1 MDSILDLLNSKDAQ
15 ERRRGIFLLAA
26 TPEDTS
32 VLLIN
37 NIAEYDE
44 SPALRFFARRVLASI
59 ANTFR
64 PEICG
69 NGVDELIGRYISL
82 AGDKDKISFIETGLP
97 GDLQSRS
104 QLDRKSGSAG
114 MP

>member
-64 PEICG
+64 PELCG
-69 NGVDELIGRYISL
+69 NGVDKLIGRYISL
-82 AGDKDKISFIETGLP
+82 SGDRDKISFIETGLP
-97 GDLQSRS
+97 ADAQSRS
-104 QLDRKSGSAG
+104 QLPPA
-114 MP
+114 P